1 MLFRS
6 DAAAADDMRWAM
18 DFILGVRQ
26 IRGEMDIAPAVG
38 FEVILQDASPVDL
51 QRWQSSAAYVR
62 KLANVT
68 GARPLGRDEAA
79 PPSAVALMGE
89 LKILVPMAG
98 LIDVE
103 AELARLGKKR
113 DKAAQDVARSAAK
126 LAQADFVDHA
136 PEAIVT
142 QERERLAVA
151 SRELEQLAGQLAK
164 VALLR

>member
-1 MLFRS
+1 
-6 DAAAADDMRWAM
+6 
-18 DFILGVRQ
+18 
-26 IRGEMDIAPAVG
+26 
-38 FEVILQDASPVDL
+38 DL
-51 QRWQSSAAYVR
+51 QRWQASAAYVR

-68 GARPLGRDEAA
+68 GARALGHDEAA
-79 PPSAVALMGE
+79 PPAAVALMGQ

-113 DKAAQDVARSAAK
+113 DKAAQDKARSEAK
-126 LAQADFVDHA
+126 LSRTDFVDHA
-136 PEAIVT
+136 PEAIVA

-151 SRELEQLAGQLAK
+151 SRELEQLEQQLEK

>member
-1 MLFRS
+1 MAVVTKGKTFASGEVVTPNKVHELVDNATVTGIVNADIDS
-6 DAAAADDMRWAM
+6 AAA
-18 DFILGVRQ
+18 
-26 IRGEMDIAPAVG
+26 IAH
-38 FEVILQDASPVDL
+38 S
-51 QRWQSSAAYVR
+51 

-68 GARPLGRDEAA
+68 GARALGHDQAA
-79 PPSAVALMGE
+79 PPSAVALMGQ

-113 DKAAQDVARSAAK
+113 DKAAQDVARSEAK
-126 LAQADFVDHA
+126 LSRADFVDHA
-136 PEAIVT
+136 PEAIVA

-151 SRELEQLAGQLAK
+151 CRELEQLEGQLEK